1 MNSQEFHD
9 DYSHN
14 DLAKAHHLD
23 LNDQTSLFEHSVS
36 RASSPEVSQ
45 KLLWDIYQHATA
57 AICVIEVT
65 PEQKYRYLT
74 LNPICEQWLGA
85 STANLKHKSLE
96 EIFSPAEAQLLIQS
110 YNKCVRSRQV
120 ISFEEC
126 ILEGNGGSCWLTTV
140 NPQLNSQG
148 EVYRL
153 ISTSVNLHQG
163 CHIEDQMRIQASRQ
177 QLQQALKSKELVSTI
192 TKAIRDSLDERKNL
206 QTATESLVK
215 GLNIKLCQIELYKQH
230 HSITELVYEYPLLSS
245 EKPVIQRQIASFSE
259 LYHHLLGKNSLQFV
273 DLLPISGFHTFQATR
288 LVCPIFDDSGI
299 LGNLWLSRPKEE
311 LFETWEIQLVQQIAD
326 QCAIAIRQARLYQ
339 GKQTQVKELEKLN
352 LVKDDF
358 LKTISHELRTP
369 MSSIRLAI
377 STLETLLEAEI
388 GSAKSPTLEKVMN
401 IFHASFKRQNQ
412 LVDDLLTLCYVDVAS
427 KPELWQSID
436 LTTWIDQIVKTYS
449 IPTKQQQKPELKL
462 APDLPPLHSDP
473 PMLKRVVNE
482 LLNNAYKYTPAGGT
496 ITICTEKTANKILLS
511 ISNSG
516 IEIPLQ
522 EQERIFD
529 KFYRIPNHDPWQHG
543 GTGIGLAL
551 VKKLVELLEGEITV
565 KSQDQVTTFMLSF
578 PFKINNLR
586 V

>member
-14 DLAKAHHLD
+14 DLAPAHHLD
-23 LNDQTSLFEHSVS
+23 LDDQTSLLEHSAS
-36 RASSPEVSQ
+36 RALSPEVSQ
-45 KLLWDIYQHATA
+45 KLLWDIYQHTTA

-65 PEQKYRYLT
+65 KEQKYRYLT
-74 LNPICEQWLGA
+74 LNPLCEKCLGT

-96 EIFSPAEAQLLIQS
+96 EIFSPEKAQLLIQS
-110 YNKCVRSRQV
+110 YNRCVRSRKV

-126 ILEGNGGSCWLTTV
+126 ILERNGGNCWLTTL

-153 ISTSVNLHQG
+153 ISTSVNLHQS
-163 CHIEDQMRIQASRQ
+163 CHIEAQMRIEASRQ
-177 QLQQALKSKELVSTI
+177 QLEQALKFQELVSSI
-192 TKAIRDSLDERKNL
+192 TKGIRDSLDESKNL
-206 QTATESLVK
+206 QKATESLTK
-215 GLNIKLCQIELYKQH
+215 GLNIKLCQIELYKRR
-230 HSITELVYEYPLLSS
+230 HSITEVVYEYPLISA
-245 EKPVIQRQIASFSE
+245 EQPIIQRQVASFPE
-259 LYHHLLGKNSLQFV
+259 LYHHLLDKNPLQFV
-273 DLLPISGFHTFQATR
+273 DFLPIPGFPEYQATR
-288 LVCPIFDDSGI
+288 LACPIFDDSGI

-311 LFETWEIQLVQQIAD
+311 LFELWEIQLVQQIAA
-326 QCAIAIRQARLYQ
+326 QCAIAMRQARLYQ
-339 GKQTQVKELEKLN
+339 GKQTQVQELEKLN

-369 MSSIRLAI
+369 MSSIRLAV

-449 IPTKQQQKPELKL
+449 ILTKQQQKPELKL

-473 PMLKRVVNE
+473 AMLKRVVNE

-516 IEIPLQ
+516 IEIPLH

-565 KSQDQVTTFMLSF
+565 KSQNQVTTFMLSF
-578 PFKINNLR
+578 PLN
-586 V
+586 